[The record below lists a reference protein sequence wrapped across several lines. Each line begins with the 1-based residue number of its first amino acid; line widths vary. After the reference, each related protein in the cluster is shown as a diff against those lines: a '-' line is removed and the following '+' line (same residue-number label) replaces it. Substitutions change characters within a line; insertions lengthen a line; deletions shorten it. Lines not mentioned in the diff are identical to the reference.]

1 MSLSL
6 ITMLERTACLS
17 DTPEKTPLLLKVLSK
32 KGAFLFSRGWKK
44 PRQLQHNST
53 LHFYSLAETR

>member
-1 MSLSL
+1 
-6 ITMLERTACLS
+6 MLERTACLS

-44 PRQLQHNST
+44 PRQLQYNST
-53 LHFYSLAETR
+53 LHLYSLAETR